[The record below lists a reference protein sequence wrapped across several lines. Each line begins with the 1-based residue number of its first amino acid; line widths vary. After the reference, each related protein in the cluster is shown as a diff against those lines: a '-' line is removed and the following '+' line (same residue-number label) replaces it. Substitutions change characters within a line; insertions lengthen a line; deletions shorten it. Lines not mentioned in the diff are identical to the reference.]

1 MKIKASIETT
11 QLFGF
16 NFVSSDSIYK
26 TINSLDPTKTTSG
39 AITIKIVK
47 LANK

>member
-26 TINSLDPTKTTSG
+26 TINSLDPTKRQVVLLQL
-39 AITIKIVK
+39 K
-47 LANK
+47 